1 MKRWLGI
8 ALFSVAMLAP
18 AYARQIGRGSERI
31 EEAETQKN
39 ANWKWINFGLLALGL
54 GYLIAKKSP
63 AFFNARS
70 EEIQKAIKDA
80 TGLKLD
86 ADFRSSEID
95 RRMAT
100 LAEEVQKLRA
110 AAKKDMER
118 EGARIDNET
127 RIALQR
133 IHEHTLREIDS
144 LQHQAALAV
153 REHAIRLATE
163 LAITELR
170 EHPEQIKQDELIR
183 SFAADVLKERRA
195 A

>member
-8 ALFSVAMLAP
+8 ALFCAATLAP
-18 AYARQIGRGSERI
+18 LHARQIAKGSEQL
-31 EEAETQKN
+31 EEAENEKN
-39 ANWKWINFGLLALGL
+39 AGWKWVNFGLLVLGL
-54 GYLIAKKSP
+54 GYLAAKNAP

-80 TGLKLD
+80 TGLKVD

-100 LAEEVQKLRA
+100 LGEEVQKLRS
-110 AAKKDMER
+110 AAKTAMER
-118 EGARIDNET
+118 EGARIEEET
-127 RIALQR
+127 RVTLQR
-133 IHEHTLREIDS
+133 IHEHTLREIES
-144 LQHQAALAV
+144 LQRQTALAV
-153 REHAIRLATE
+153 REHAIQLATE

-170 EHPEQIKQDELIR
+170 EHPEQIRQDELIR
-183 SFAADVLKERRA
+183 SFSQNILKEQRA